1 MIGLMSEMKATTAMS
16 ILSSMRQRGLSA
28 DAAASITGVEPE
40 RMRALVETRDLKGWS
55 VDELGDVLDAIDAS
69 GPRYGGG
76 HDGRRGGGRA
86 ARQGTEPGLDRGD
99 TRRGAGGEIRAA
111 DGEGEGVMEL
121 RIEWEQG
128 HNRGLVAG
136 PSRQPLDRP
145 RVFVDAQKEKPG
157 LWNYRV
163 QDLRSAGAKGCGA
176 TQSLSASKRAVEKA
190 VRQWFIEA
198 GLMDEGQ

>member
-145 RVFVDAQKEKPG
+145 RVCGCPEGEARALELSRPG
-157 LWNYRV
+157 PPLGRS
-163 QDLRSAGAKGCGA
+163 QGLRGDPILERLQAGRRKGRPSVVHRG
-176 TQSLSASKRAVEKA
+176 
-190 VRQWFIEA
+190 WID
-198 GLMDEGQ
+198 G